1 MKLERLQVP
10 SLAFAAIVVGMMAVS
25 ATAQTTPPTTPPAA
39 PPATPPLATSGMA
52 VDEAAYEDPALML
65 QGKVTGKPRNCLVT
79 NLIRK
84 TRTPSDTVVLFL
96 YDEGWFRSDLPRA
109 CPGLGPRSAIA
120 DSSFA
125 DMICA
130 GDPFGYTASTEA
142 SVGQGGCNFGPFSP
156 YELPKNPGAQ

>member
-1 MKLERLQVP
+1 MTQSRPQGL
-10 SLAFAAIVVGMMAVS
+10 SLAFAAIVLGLVAAPAM
-25 ATAQTTPPTTPPAA
+25 AQTPPP
-39 PPATPPLATSGMA
+39 TPPLATSGMA

-65 QGKVTGKPRNCLVT
+65 QGKVTGKARNCLVT

-84 TRTPSDTVVLFL
+84 TRTPSDSVVLFL
-96 YDEGWFRSDLPRA
+96 YDEGWFRSDLPHA

-130 GDPFGYTASTEA
+130 GDPFGYTASEEA

-156 YELPKNPGAQ
+156 YELPKNPQGD